1 MTDFLYF
8 LLPPAATASEPP
20 VSGCGAVLLAD
31 CRSSA
36 EAAPG
41 SPSGYLSG
49 DLSGGLAGG
58 PAVLLDAAGF
68 RTLALAGGIASG
80 PVFVEYH
87 PAADAVDAAASADFA
102 AALAAAPAGSVVL
115 ATGDLD
121 CALALAAHPAL
132 AAVALKPCEAAGLGS
147 TEAAGVLFDNARR
160 RLAEAGAPCPLMLWG
175 GVATPEA
182 AAAFLAC
189 GAAAVVVEHAH
200 WLAAGIEITPELRQ
214 RLEHPKG
221 ETTACVPAPGGLQW
235 RFFDKGNSRAVRRL
249 RELSPAE
256 AARAVST
263 ESASL
268 AASRLG
274 PDELVPMGTDAAFAA
289 AFAERFGTQAGPA
302 LAAFAAETLRLWD
315 EAPKTF
321 HRFLTGPAARL
332 LGAGLPV
339 IQGGM
344 SWISDSP
351 AFASA
356 VAEAGALPT
365 LAVGM
370 RDAAAMDADFDS
382 LAAAMQGRPYAMNV
396 LVLEENPRRDEQ
408 LAWLRTR
415 RPPFVAVAAG
425 EPAFAGALR
434 KDGLEIIYL
443 AADAGLMRLALAAG
457 VRFVVLEGCEA
468 GGHVGRRTTLELA
481 QEALVLR
488 RREPG
493 LFRDAFVALAGGVCG
508 GPSALRAA
516 ILGADAVQMGTA
528 YLATREIVST
538 GALSPLYQRQILEAG
553 LGATRITGES
563 VGLRVRALDTPK
575 VRAICALERERS
587 GGGLAEA
594 EFRKELEALSVGSLH
609 VASRGARKP
618 GEAPLPPEVC
628 ADEGQFMSGAVA
640 ANVERA
646 ATLAEVHAA
655 VASALVCLVPAP
667 RPGQGAQS
675 GQISAR
681 EGIPSDGQCAP
692 SGPQATPVPTRERI
706 AVTGMALANSLGDD
720 VDEVVLASLS
730 GKSGIGTVPGDR
742 WNHSRQHTPGQVR
755 QGTTYTDVGAFM
767 RLDLPRKALGVS
779 PQDYRTMSMSTKLTL
794 FLARRAIKAAGL
806 AGSLVPGQRVA
817 VLTSQNSAEV
827 ASTVRG
833 QLFNTYSGDLG
844 EICWRA
850 AGLTEEQRAAV
861 EREFV
866 AEGLA
871 VDDTTLIGRLN
882 CTASGHICNQFGFGG
897 PSYSVGA
904 ACASSLIALYNAVLL
919 MRAGVIDAA
928 VVGGGEELITPV
940 HYLEFSALR
949 ALAGVDA
956 RQRTPQEHS
965 RPFDRDR
972 DGFVLGEGGAV
983 VVLERESLAR
993 RRGAPIHALITG
1005 VGACTN
1011 HQGIVESVAE
1021 SQMVALNA
1029 ACADA
1034 GYGLDEVDL
1043 VECHGTGTSQGDR
1056 EEVRAL
1062 GSMLPEGRPGQTVL
1076 SSFKSQIGHTL
1087 GASGVS
1093 SLIRGIGAMRR
1104 GLYPPTNNFENPD
1117 PAMGLEAA
1125 GFRILRRA
1133 EAWPRPEGRGRR
1145 MQVNAFGFG
1154 GACVVVHLEAPS
1166 DLADLPCELPRAEA
1180 AAKPAGA
1187 RFLTASVDGRA
1198 YRLGVSGAAW
1208 PGVAEALRSGLA
1220 GGPAPSALARL
1231 GRKGIF
1237 LAAADEPAEPLAFVF
1252 SGQGAFYKGMGRDI
1266 SRMHPAAAQAID
1278 RLAACA
1284 DYDLKA
1290 LLFDTDEATLR
1301 DTRWQQPALF
1311 AFQFALASRLSELG
1325 VRPAAVAGHSL
1336 GEFSALCAAGVL
1348 SPEDAFRVVDMRAR
1362 CMAKAAGL
1370 AEAPGAMAAVGLPV
1384 DVLQWKLAKHPGVVV
1399 TNYNA
1404 PKQVVVGG
1412 EEGAVRAL
1420 VDELKSKGSQAT
1432 MLKVSM
1438 AFHSPVMRVIRD
1450 EFAAFLEGVPF
1461 RAPAIP
1467 VMSNVLKGPFPDDP
1481 AAIRKVMVEHL
1492 ETAVHWTQNVYYL
1505 WGELGVR
1512 RFVEIGPGAVLCGL
1526 IQDIEAEARTVRTA
1540 SREGEEAVFSA
1551 ALAELYSWGDLTPPA
1566 PPEELDLG
1574 LEAGPEGARP
1584 RRDARGPGASAGAPP
1599 AGSSGTGSSGAG
1611 SSGAACDADGILE
1624 RTIRIIMDATGY
1636 ERNEIEP
1643 DMDLRKDLAIR
1654 SSRLPVIMDTAE
1666 QAFGLTFRIEDFVG
1680 VQTVRQMAENI
1691 EALMASGG
1699 AAAQPGPEAQAA
1711 AAGGPAGT
1719 PPAETDGPPPV
1730 VRYEAGEAPLA
1741 SGPPLDLASLAGKS
1755 ALVLGPAVHPGLEG
1769 IGQALTA
1776 AHGLT
1781 VHTGRLDEA
1790 GGGHG
1795 PAACLV
1801 LALEAG
1807 SVGAQDVDDA
1817 ILACFRQLK
1826 AFVASPQ
1833 RKTCVLALRDAPHG
1847 APERVVFE
1855 GALGMLLTLA
1865 QEYRA
1870 LAWRALRV
1878 SAGVDMAMAVAESLA
1893 QTGPVERMVRAEGA
1907 SVPRYVPAPAPACCA
1922 GGPALGRGDVALV
1935 SAGARGVTLR
1945 VLEELAPLGARFV
1958 LLGRSPAGEAEAAA
1972 VARLTELGAQA
1983 EYHPCDVSDPAQ
1995 AAQAVRE
2002 AVSAHGRVDAVIHGA
2017 GLLRD
2022 GFLSM
2027 MTEEDFEAVC
2037 RVKLGGLRNLAD
2049 AARPHGLRL
2058 VSAFS
2063 SVAAWQ
2069 GNMGQGNYCCANRAM
2084 ASLAQGLHG
2093 GSVSARVLWLPPV
2106 AGVGMADGKDIREM
2120 MELKG
2125 LGQAYVH
2132 IDELAP
2138 MVAREI
2144 ACPDCGGP
2152 SALIAR
2158 HMPAANTVE
2167 PLRLPAT
2174 EAEAGLALPVSG
2186 LAMLDAARLT
2196 GLAPA
2201 QALFT
2206 RRVSHARDPW
2216 LPEHRPYKDLEAP
2229 LFSAVMVVESFCE
2242 AAQALCPH
2250 LAPLGV
2256 RNMRFLDMLPCAP
2269 GQERDLRI
2277 SAARAGGGNGFALV
2291 DAALSTEEFS
2301 PTGRAL
2307 GRFTT
2312 HFEGSVL
2319 LGGPGL
2325 PLAPPAGFPLTGAD
2339 APDTA
2344 GGADAA
2350 TVQRLYEEH
2359 TAQTGRYRVIE
2370 AVTGLGESA
2379 VSGGMRYRLSRDVA
2393 DSEAPFKTPPYVLEA
2408 LMQLALFHGLL
2419 RGRAAG
2425 GGAELL
2431 PVGIEAVHFARLCA
2445 DGEALRLEARLREES
2460 PAMQLWDACAFDA
2473 AGAPVL
2479 TVQGL
2484 VMRAL
2489 AARTDGK

>member
-8 LLPPAATASEPP
+8 LLPPATPAPEPP
-20 VSGCGAVLLAD
+20 QSGRGAAFLAD
-31 CRSSA
+31 FRGRA
-36 EAAPG
+36 DTAPAAPG
-41 SPSGYLSG
+41 
-49 DLSGGLAGG
+49 
-58 PAVLLDAAGF
+58 VLLDAAGF
-68 RTLALAGGIASG
+68 HALAGAGGVAHG
-80 PVFVEYH
+80 PVFVEHH
-87 PAADAVDAAASADFA
+87 PAVDAMAPADFV
-102 AALAAAPAGSVVL
+102 AALAAVPAGSVIL
-115 ATGDLD
+115 TTGDLD
-121 CALALAAHPAL
+121 CALSLAAHPAL
-132 AAVALKPCEAAGLGS
+132 AAIALKPCEAAGLGS
-147 TEAAGVLFDNARR
+147 AETAGVLFDNARR
-160 RLAEAGAPCPLMLWG
+160 SLTAAGSSCPLMLWG

-189 GAAAVVVEHAH
+189 GAAAVVVEQAH
-200 WLAAGIEITPELRQ
+200 WLAAGLAPTPELRQ
-214 RLEHPKG
+214 RLERLLG

-235 RFFDKGNSRAVRRL
+235 RLFDKGNSRAVRRL
-249 RELSPAE
+249 RLLPPAE
-256 AARAVST
+256 AAHAMAS
-263 ESASL
+263 ESVCL
-268 AASRLG
+268 AASSLG
-274 PDELVPMGTDAAFAA
+274 PDELVPMGADAAFAA
-289 AFAERFGTQAGPA
+289 AFAERFGAQPGQA
-302 LAAFAAETLRLWD
+302 LDAFTAETLRLWD

-321 HRFLTGPAARL
+321 HRFLTSPAART

-351 AFASA
+351 AFARA

-382 LAAAMQGRPYAMNV
+382 LATVMQGRPYAMNV

-408 LAWLRTR
+408 LAWLKAH

-425 EPAFAGALR
+425 EPAFAGTLR
-434 KDGLEIIYL
+434 KEGLEVIYL
-443 AADAGLMRLALAAG
+443 AADAGLMRLALGAG

-468 GGHVGRRTTLELA
+468 GGHVGRRSMLELA
-481 QEALVLR
+481 QEALCLR
-488 RREPG
+488 RREPE
-493 LFRDAFVALAGGVCG
+493 LFRNAFVVLAGGVCG

-516 ILGADAVQMGTA
+516 ILGADAVQMGTV

-538 GALSPLYQRQILEAG
+538 GALSPLYQERILEAG

-575 VRAICALERERS
+575 VRAICALERERA
-587 GGGLAEA
+587 GGGLDEA
-594 EFRKELEALSVGSLH
+594 EFRKELEGLSVGSLH
-609 VASRGARKP
+609 LASRGARKP
-618 GEAPLPPEVC
+618 GEALLPPEVC
-628 ADEGQFMSGAVA
+628 SDEGQFMSGAVA

-646 ATLAEVHAA
+646 ASLAEVHAS
-655 VASALVCLVPAP
+655 VTSALVSLVAAP
-667 RPGQGAQS
+667 LRN
-675 GQISAR
+675 
-681 EGIPSDGQCAP
+681 EPS
-692 SGPQATPVPTRERI
+692 PQAMPAAARERI

-720 VDEVVLASLS
+720 VAEVVLASLS
-730 GKSGIGTVPGDR
+730 GKSGIGTVPKER
-742 WNHSRQHTPGQVR
+742 WDHSRYLAPGQAR
-755 QGTTYTDVGAFM
+755 QGAAYTGVGAFM
-767 RLDLPRKALGVS
+767 RLELPRKALGVS

-850 AGLTEEQRAAV
+850 AGLTAEQRAAV

-949 ALAGVDA
+949 ALAGLDA
-956 RQRTPQEHS
+956 RLRTPQEHS

-993 RRGAPIHALITG
+993 GRGAPIHALITG

-1021 SQMVALNA
+1021 SQMVALIA
-1029 ACADA
+1029 ASADA
-1034 GYGLDEVDL
+1034 GYGLEQVDL

-1062 GSMLPEGRPGQTVL
+1062 GSLLPKDRTGQTVL

-1087 GASGVS
+1087 GASGIS

-1117 PAMGLEAA
+1117 PAMGLGAA

-1133 EAWPRPEGRGRR
+1133 ETWPRPAGRGRR

-1154 GACVVVHLEAPS
+1154 GACVVVHLEAPQ
-1166 DLADLPCELPRAEA
+1166 DLPDLPCELPRDEA
-1180 AAKPAGA
+1180 HAKPASA
-1187 RFLTASVDGRA
+1187 QFLTASVEGRA
-1198 YRLGVSGAAW
+1198 YRLGLSGAA
-1208 PGVAEALRSGLA
+1208 GSNAMETVRAGLA
-1220 GGPAPSALARL
+1220 EGATPSALARL
-1231 GRKGIF
+1231 GRKGVF
-1237 LAAADEPAEPLAFVF
+1237 LTPAGEPAEPLAFVF
-1252 SGQGAFYKGMGRDI
+1252 SGQGAFYKGMGREI
-1266 SRMHPAAAQAID
+1266 SRAHPAAAQAID

-1290 LLFDTDEATLR
+1290 LLFDTDEDALR

-1311 AFQFALASRLSELG
+1311 AFQFALASQLAAFG
-1325 VRPAAVAGHSL
+1325 VRPAAAAGHSL

-1362 CMAKAAGL
+1362 CMAKAASL
-1370 AEAPGAMAAVGLPV
+1370 AEAPGAMAAIGLPV
-1384 DVLQWKLAKHPGVVV
+1384 DVLQWKLAKYPRVVV
-1399 TNYNA
+1399 TNYNT

-1412 EEGAVRAL
+1412 EEGSVRAL
-1420 VDELKSKGSQAT
+1420 VEELKSKGSQAS

-1450 EFAAFLEGVPF
+1450 EFAAFLQGVPF
-1461 RAPAIP
+1461 QVPAFP

-1481 AAIRKVMVEHL
+1481 AAIRTVMVEHL
-1492 ETAVHWTQNVYYL
+1492 ETAVHWTQNAYYL
-1505 WGELGVR
+1505 WGELGIR
-1512 RFVEIGPGAVLCGL
+1512 RFVELGPGAVLCGL
-1526 IQDIEAEARTVRTA
+1526 IQDIEAGAKTMRTA
-1540 SREGEEAVFSA
+1540 AREGEEAAFSA
-1551 ALAELYSWGDLTPPA
+1551 ALAELYAWGSLTPPA
-1566 PPEELDLG
+1566 PPVSLDLG
-1574 LEAGPEGARP
+1574 LDNAAEEAAAPAVRP
-1584 RRDARGPGASAGAPP
+1584 GSPSGEPLAAP
-1599 AGSSGTGSSGAG
+1599 SGKV
-1611 SSGAACDADGILE
+1611 DILE

-1636 ERNEIEP
+1636 ERGEIEP

-1666 QAFGLTFRIEDFVG
+1666 RAFGLAFRIEDFVG
-1680 VQTVRQMAENI
+1680 VQTVRQMAEHI

-1699 AAAQPGPEAQAA
+1699 APAQPRPETAAEASGEQAA
-1711 AAGGPAGT
+1711 PGPS
-1719 PPAETDGPPPV
+1719 GPLPV
-1730 VRYEAGEAPLA
+1730 VRFEAGEVPLA
-1741 SGPPLDLASLAGKS
+1741 PGQPLDMAALAGKT
-1755 ALVLGPAVHPGLEG
+1755 ALVLGAEAGPEQEAIGHALAAVHGLS
-1769 IGQALTA
+1769 ARTA
-1776 AHGLT
+1776 
-1781 VHTGRLDEA
+1781 RLDEA
-1790 GGGHG
+1790 SNASE
-1795 PAACLV
+1795 PPACLV

-1807 SVGAQDVDDA
+1807 SVGAPGIDAA
-1817 ILACFRQLK
+1817 ILDCFRRLK
-1826 AFVASPQ
+1826 AFISSPQ
-1833 RKTCVLALRDAPHG
+1833 RKACVLALRDAPHG
-1847 APERVVFE
+1847 SPERIVFE

-1865 QEYRA
+1865 QEYRT

-1878 SAGVDMAMAVAESLA
+1878 SAGVDMARAIAASIS
-1893 QTGPVERMVRAEGA
+1893 QPGPVERMVRAEGV
-1907 SVPRYVPAPAPACCA
+1907 SVPQYLPAPASAGCA
-1922 GGPALGRGDVALV
+1922 GGSALGRGDVLMV
-1935 SAGARGVTLR
+1935 SAGAHGVTLR
-1945 VLEELAPLGARFV
+1945 IIEELAPLGARFV

-1972 VARLTELGAQA
+1972 VARLEGLGAQA
-1983 EYHPCDVSDPAQ
+1983 EYRSCDVSDPAQ
-1995 AAQAVRE
+1995 AAQAVRG
-2002 AVSAHGRVDAVIHGA
+2002 AVAAHGRVDAVIHGA

-2027 MTEEDFEAVC
+2027 MAEEDFEAVC
-2037 RVKLGGLRNLAD
+2037 KVKLGGLRNLIE

-2069 GNMGQGNYCCANRAM
+2069 GNMGQANYCCANRAM
-2084 ASLAQGLHG
+2084 ASLAQGMHSG
-2093 GSVSARVLWLPPV
+2093 AVSARVLWLPPV
-2106 AGVGMADGKDIREM
+2106 AGVGMADSKDIREM
-2120 MELKG
+2120 MERKG

-2138 MVAREI
+2138 LAAREI
-2144 ACPDCGGP
+2144 ACPDCGGS

-2158 HMPAANTVE
+2158 HMPAAETVA
-2167 PLRLPAT
+2167 PLRMPAT
-2174 EAEAGLALPVSG
+2174 DDEAGLSLPVPG
-2186 LAMLDAARLT
+2186 MPMLDEGQRT
-2196 GLAPA
+2196 GFAPA
-2201 QALFT
+2201 QAAFT

-2216 LPEHRPYKDLEAP
+2216 LPEHRPYKGLEAP

-2256 RNMRFLDMLPCAP
+2256 RNVRFLDMLPCAP
-2269 GQERDLRI
+2269 EQERLLRI
-2277 SAARAGGGNGFALV
+2277 SAVRAGGGDGLAFV

-2307 GRFTT
+2307 GRFST
-2312 HFEGSVL
+2312 HFEGRAL
-2319 LGGPGL
+2319 LGAPGL
-2325 PLAPPAGFPLTGAD
+2325 PLPLPAGFAPAGAD
-2339 APDTA
+2339 GLDPAQ
-2344 GGADAA
+2344 GADTE

-2370 AVTGLGESA
+2370 AVTGLDEGS
-2379 VSGGMRYRLSRDVA
+2379 VCGRMRYRLSRDVA
-2393 DSEAPFKTPPYVLEA
+2393 GCDAPLKTPPYALEA

-2419 RGRAAG
+2419 RGQAAG
-2425 GGAELL
+2425 TDQGLL
-2431 PVGIEAVHFARLCA
+2431 PVGLEEMRFARLCD
-2445 DGEALRLEARLREES
+2445 DGEELRLKARLREAT
-2460 PAMQLWDACAFDA
+2460 PAMQIWDACAFDVT
-2473 AGAPVL
+2473 GAPVM
-2479 TVQGL
+2479 TVRGL

-2489 AARTDGK
+2489 AARTKGT

>member
-1 MTDFLYF
+1 
-8 LLPPAATASEPP
+8 
-20 VSGCGAVLLAD
+20 
-31 CRSSA
+31 
-36 EAAPG
+36 
-41 SPSGYLSG
+41 
-49 DLSGGLAGG
+49 
-58 PAVLLDAAGF
+58 
-68 RTLALAGGIASG
+68 
-80 PVFVEYH
+80 VFVEHH
-87 PAADAVDAAASADFA
+87 PAVDTIAPADFT
-102 AALAAAPAGSVVL
+102 AALAAVPPGSIVL
-115 ATGDLD
+115 TTGDLD
-121 CALALAAHPAL
+121 CALILAAQPAIS
-132 AAVALKPCEAAGLGS
+132 AIALKPCEAAGLAS
-147 TEAAGVLFDNARR
+147 AEAAGVLFDNARR
-160 RLAEAGAPCPLMLWG
+160 RLAAAGHSCPLMLWG
-175 GVATPEA
+175 GTATPEA
-182 AAAFLAC
+182 AAAFLAS
-189 GAAAVVVEHAH
+189 GAIAVVIEQVH
-200 WLAAGIEITPELRQ
+200 WLASGPDLKPELRE
-214 RLEHPKG
+214 RLERLKG
-221 ETTACVPAPGGLQW
+221 EATACVPAPGGLQW
-235 RFFDKGNSRAVRRL
+235 RLFDKGNSRAVRRL
-249 RELSPAE
+249 RGLPPAE
-256 AARAVST
+256 AARVM
-263 ESASL
+263 
-268 AASRLG
+268 AASAVPLAESGLG
-274 PDELVPMGTDAAFAA
+274 LDELVPMGADTVFAA
-289 AFAERFGTQAGPA
+289 AFTERFGTQAGPA
-302 LAAFAAETLRLWD
+302 LESFATETLRLWD
-315 EAPKTF
+315 EAPKTL
-321 HRFLTGPAARL
+321 HSFLTGPAVRA

-351 AFASA
+351 KFARD

-370 RDAAAMDADFDS
+370 RSAAAMDADFGS
-382 LAAAMQGRPYAMNV
+382 LAGALMGRPYAMNV

-408 LAWLRTR
+408 LAWLKSH

-425 EPAFAGALR
+425 DPAFAGALH
-434 KDGLEIIYL
+434 KDGLEVLYL

-468 GGHVGRRTTLELA
+468 GGHVGRRTMLELA

-488 RREPG
+488 RREPE
-493 LFRDAFVALAGGVCG
+493 LFRDAFVVLAGGVCG

-528 YLATREIVST
+528 YLGTREIVAA
-538 GALSPLYQRQILEAG
+538 GALSPLYQRQVLEAG

-575 VRAICALERERS
+575 ARAICALERERIE
-587 GGGLAEA
+587 GGLNEA
-594 EFRKELEALSVGSLH
+594 EFRRDLEILSVGSLH
-609 VASRGARKP
+609 LASRGSRKP
-618 GEAPLPPEVC
+618 GEATLPPEVC

-646 ATLAEVHAA
+646 TSLAEVHAS
-655 VASALVCLVPAP
+655 VASALACLVAAP
-667 RPGQGAQS
+667 L
-675 GQISAR
+675 R
-681 EGIPSDGQCAP
+681 EQPPLQTCP
-692 SGPQATPVPTRERI
+692 TATVRERI

-720 VDEVVLASLS
+720 VAEVVLASLS
-730 GKSGIGTVPGDR
+730 GKSGIGTVPKDR
-742 WNHSRQHTPGQVR
+742 WDHSRYLAPDQAR
-755 QGTTYTDVGAFM
+755 QGAAYTDVGAFM

-794 FLARRAIKAAGL
+794 LLARRAIEAAGL

-850 AGLTEEQRAAV
+850 AGLTAEQRAAV

-949 ALAGVDA
+949 ALAGLDA
-956 RQRTPQEHS
+956 RQCTPQEHS

-983 VVLERESLAR
+983 VVLELESLAR
-993 RRGAPIHALITG
+993 RRRAPIHALITG

-1029 ACADA
+1029 ANADA
-1034 GYGLDEVDL
+1034 GYGLEQVDL
-1043 VECHGTGTSQGDR
+1043 VECHGTGTNQGDR

-1062 GSMLPEGRPGQTVL
+1062 GSMLPKGRPGQTVL

-1087 GASGVS
+1087 GASGLS

-1117 PAMGLEAA
+1117 PAMGLQDA

-1154 GACVVVHLEAPS
+1154 GACVVVHLETPQE
-1166 DLADLPCELPRAEA
+1166 LADLPCELPRED
-1180 AAKPAGA
+1180 PRPMPTGA
-1187 RFLTASVDGRA
+1187 QFLTAVVDGRPF
-1198 YRLGVSGAAW
+1198 RLGLSGQTG
-1208 PGVAEALRSGLA
+1208 PGTAQSLRADLAEGAT
-1220 GGPAPSALARL
+1220 PSALARL

-1237 LAAADEPAEPLAFVF
+1237 LAPADEPAESMAFVF
-1252 SGQGAFYKGMGRDI
+1252 SGQGAFYKGMGREI
-1266 SRMHPAAAQAID
+1266 SRMHPAAAKAID

-1290 LLFDTDEATLR
+1290 LLFDTDESALCN
-1301 DTRWQQPALF
+1301 TRWQQPALF
-1311 AFQFALASRLSELG
+1311 AFQFALASQLAEFG
-1325 VRPAAVAGHSL
+1325 VVPAAVAGHSL
-1336 GEFSALCAAGVL
+1336 GEFSALCAAGAL

-1370 AEAPGAMAAVGLPV
+1370 AKAPGTMAAIGLPME
-1384 DVLQWKLAKHPGVVV
+1384 VLQWKLAKYPGVVV
-1399 TNYNA
+1399 TNFNT

-1420 VDELKSKGSQAT
+1420 VEELKSKGSQAT
-1432 MLKVSM
+1432 VLKVSM

-1450 EFAAFLEGVPF
+1450 EFAAFLEAVPF
-1461 RAPAIP
+1461 QTPTVP
-1467 VMSNVLKGPFPDDP
+1467 VMSNVLKGSFPEDP
-1481 AAIRKVMVEHL
+1481 AAIRAIMVEHL

-1505 WGELGVR
+1505 WGELGIR
-1512 RFVEIGPGAVLCGL
+1512 RFVELGPGAVLCGL
-1526 IQDIEAEARTVRTA
+1526 IHDIEAEAKAIRTA
-1540 SREGEEAVFSA
+1540 SREGEDATFSC
-1551 ALAELYSWGDLTPPA
+1551 ALAELYAWGSLTPPA
-1566 PPEELDLG
+1566 PPAGLDLG
-1574 LEAGPEGARP
+1574 LRTAPEQTAP
-1584 RRDARGPGASAGAPP
+1584 LRDARTHAASPGLP
-1599 AGSSGTGSSGAG
+1599 SGAIF
-1611 SSGAACDADGILE
+1611 DENHVLE
-1624 RTIRIIMDATGY
+1624 RTIRIIMEATGY
-1636 ERNEIEP
+1636 ERGEIEP

-1666 QAFGLTFRIEDFVG
+1666 RAFNLAFRIEDFVG
-1680 VQTVRQMAENI
+1680 VQTVRQMAEHI

-1699 AAAQPGPEAQAA
+1699 APAQPRPEVATEASGEQGSPGPSS
-1711 AAGGPAGT
+1711 PL
-1719 PPAETDGPPPV
+1719 PV
-1730 VRYEAGEAPLA
+1730 VRFEAGEVPLA
-1741 SGPPLDLASLAGKS
+1741 LGQPLDMADLTGKS
-1755 ALVLGPAVHPGLEG
+1755 ALVLGAEAGPEPEA
-1769 IGQALTA
+1769 IGQALA
-1776 AHGLT
+1776 AVHGLNA
-1781 VHTGRLDEA
+1781 HTGRLDEA
-1790 GGGHG
+1790 SN
-1795 PAACLV
+1795 PAEPPACLV
-1801 LALEAG
+1801 LVLGAD
-1807 SVGAQDVDDA
+1807 SVDATSIDAA
-1817 ILACFRQLK
+1817 ILDCFRRLK
-1826 AFVASPQ
+1826 AFIASPQ
-1833 RKTCVLALRDAPHG
+1833 RKACVLALRDAPHG

-1878 SAGVDMAMAVAESLA
+1878 SAGVDMGRAVAASIS
-1893 QTGPVERMVRAEGA
+1893 QPGPVERMVRAGGV
-1907 SVPRYVPAPAPACCA
+1907 STPQYLPAPATGCCA
-1922 GGPALGRGDVALV
+1922 RGAALGRDDVVLV

-1945 VLEELAPLGARFV
+1945 IIEELAPLGARFV
-1958 LLGRSPAGEAEAAA
+1958 LLGRSPAGEAEAATI
-1972 VARLTELGAQA
+1972 ARLKELGAQA
-1983 EYHPCDVSDPAQ
+1983 EYRSCDVSDPAQ
-1995 AAQAVRE
+1995 TALAVRE
-2002 AVSAHGRVDAVIHGA
+2002 AVAAHGRVDAVIHGA

-2022 GFLSM
+2022 SFLSM
-2027 MTEEDFEAVC
+2027 MAEADFEAVC
-2037 RVKLGGLRNLAD
+2037 KVKLGGLLNLAE

-2084 ASLAQGLHG
+2084 ASLVQGMHG
-2093 GSVSARVLWLPPV
+2093 GAICARVLWLPPV

-2138 MVAREI
+2138 LLAREI

-2158 HMPAANTVE
+2158 HMPAAATVE
-2167 PLRLPAT
+2167 PLCMPT
-2174 EAEAGLALPVSG
+2174 SSHEAGLSLPVVDMP
-2186 LAMLDAARLT
+2186 MLDDGQRTGFAPPQAA
-2196 GLAPA
+2196 
-2201 QALFT
+2201 FT

-2216 LPEHRPYKDLEAP
+2216 LPEHRPYKGLEDP
-2229 LFSAVMVVESFCE
+2229 IFSAVMVVESFCE

-2256 RNMRFLDMLPCAP
+2256 SGMRFLDMLPCAP
-2269 GQERDLRI
+2269 GQKRDLHI
-2277 SAARAGGGNGFALV
+2277 SAARAGGAGGLV
-2291 DAALSTEEFS
+2291 FVDEALSTEEFS

-2307 GRFTT
+2307 GRYTT
-2312 HFEGSVL
+2312 HFEGRAL

-2325 PLAPPAGFPLTGAD
+2325 PLALPTGFPLSGPD
-2339 APDTA
+2339 GLAP
-2344 GGADAA
+2344 GVDAA
-2350 TVQRLYEEH
+2350 TLLRLYEEH

-2370 AVTGLGESA
+2370 AVTALGDGA
-2379 VSGGMRYRLSRDVA
+2379 VAGRMRYRLGRDVA
-2393 DSEAPFKTPPYVLEA
+2393 DCAAPLKTPPYVLEA

-2419 RGRAAG
+2419 RGQAASDG
-2425 GGAELL
+2425 LGLL
-2431 PVGIEAVHFARLCA
+2431 PVGIEEMRFARLCA
-2445 DGEALRLEARLREES
+2445 DGEELRLEARLREAS
-2460 PAMQLWDACAFDA
+2460 PRMQLWDACAFDA
-2473 AGAPVL
+2473 SGVVVMA
-2479 TVQGL
+2479 VQGL
-2484 VMRAL
+2484 VMRTLGPGAEG
-2489 AARTDGK
+2489 A